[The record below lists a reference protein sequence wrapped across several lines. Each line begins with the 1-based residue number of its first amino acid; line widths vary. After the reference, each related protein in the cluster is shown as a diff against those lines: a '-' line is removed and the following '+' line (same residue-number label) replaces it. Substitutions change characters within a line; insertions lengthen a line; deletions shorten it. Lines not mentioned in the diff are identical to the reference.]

1 MLAQRTLTLDPNL
14 HKLIAIVND
23 IEDHALALLEQVDPN
38 TQPSLVEDLKA
49 IGDGARQLASLVAAL
64 NLNEWEIVAQSA
76 HALRSPLSGI
86 IGFSQTMLLYPD
98 LYLEHGRYPT
108 PAQRQI
114 LNTIF
119 TLGTEVYRSLN
130 NLVDYA
136 KMQAEA
142 LDVARQPYDFMSVL
156 RKLCQTAQD
165 GCAERGLTL
174 AVETA
179 ETLPTVL
186 GDQMR
191 TLQALTNVVSN
202 AVRFTD
208 TGGVTIKVFASGD
221 VLGVH
226 IADTGVGMSAA
237 MRHSLFMPFATSEA
251 SACGLGLGL
260 TIAQQLIDLQGGSLS
275 VLAHPSGGTI
285 VSVYLCLA

>member
-14 HKLIAIVND
+14 HRLLASINC

-38 TQPSLVEDLKA
+38 TQPSQGEDLEA
-49 IGDGARQLASLVAAL
+49 IGEGARQLASLVAAL
-64 NLNEWEIVAQSA
+64 DLEQWETIAQSA
-76 HALRSPLSGI
+76 HNLRSPLSGI

-98 LYLEHGRYPT
+98 LYLEGGSRPT
-108 PAQRQI
+108 PAQRMY

-119 TLGTEVYRSLN
+119 MLGTEIYRSIN

-136 KMQAEA
+136 KIQ
-142 LDVARQPYDFMSVL
+142 LDTLDIVCQPYDFTSVL
-156 RKLCQTAQD
+156 SKLCQTAHD
-165 GCAERGLTL
+165 SCAERGLTFT
-174 AVETA
+174 VETA

-191 TLQALTNVVSN
+191 TLQALTNLVSN
-202 AVRFTD
+202 AVRFTE
-208 TGGVTIKVFASGD
+208 TGGVTIKAFPSGD
-221 VLGVH
+221 VLGIH
-226 IADTGVGMSAA
+226 IADTGVGISAA
-237 MRHSLFMPFATSEA
+237 MRRNLFTPFATSDS

-275 VLAHPSGGTI
+275 VLANPAGGTI
-285 VSVYLCLA
+285 VSIYLCLA